1 MGHQEFMFKLYSFFL
16 ICGYI
21 CTFTDLSTEKFSLFS
36 KVIQLVKKFL
46 IVPITNAVWE
56 TNFSTLIWFKTSTLS
71 TMADTRLNHLLMML
85 IYSDE
90 LDGIGIKLITIV
102 Y

>member
-1 MGHQEFMFKLYSFFL
+1 
-16 ICGYI
+16 
-21 CTFTDLSTEKFSLFS
+21 
-36 KVIQLVKKFL
+36 
-46 IVPITNAVWE
+46 
-56 TNFSTLIWFKTSTLS
+56 
-71 TMADTRLNHLLMML
+71 MADTRLNHLLMML